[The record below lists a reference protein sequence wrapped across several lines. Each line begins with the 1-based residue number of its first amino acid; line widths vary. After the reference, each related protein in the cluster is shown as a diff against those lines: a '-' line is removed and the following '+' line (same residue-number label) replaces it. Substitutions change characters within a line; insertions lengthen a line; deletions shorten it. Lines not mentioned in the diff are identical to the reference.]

1 MPKFLREKK
10 IWPAGN
16 WGKNVCQYNVKVLM
30 QGVLVQMY
38 IEHHFTYNQW
48 SFSFIYVVINYID
61 KIHYQ
66 KENLVSHLLV
76 LILVH

>member
-38 IEHHFTYNQW
+38 IEHHFTYNQ
-48 SFSFIYVVINYID
+48 
-61 KIHYQ
+61 
-66 KENLVSHLLV
+66 
-76 LILVH
+76 

>member
-1 MPKFLREKK
+1 
-10 IWPAGN
+10 
-16 WGKNVCQYNVKVLM
+16 M

-48 SFSFIYVVINYID
+48 RFSFIYVVINYID
-61 KIHYQ
+61 KIHHQ

-76 LILVH
+76 LILVSSLKWK